1 MKEFPIVEVRWGDAW
16 IDTDDYTF
24 EEAQKLMHDKKLI

>member
-24 EEAQKLMHDKKLI
+24 EEAEKLTPVIR